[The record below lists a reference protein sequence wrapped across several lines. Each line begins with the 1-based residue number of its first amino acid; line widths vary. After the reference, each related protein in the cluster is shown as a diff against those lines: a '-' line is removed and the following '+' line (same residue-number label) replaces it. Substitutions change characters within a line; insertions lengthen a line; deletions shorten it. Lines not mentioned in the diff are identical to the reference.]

1 MFDIGFF
8 ELLLIAVVGLL
19 VIGPKRLPE
28 TIRTVGLWVG
38 RLKRALGSARQEFE
52 REFGVDEVRRQLHN
66 ENVMRQLG
74 ESRQAISDL
83 NKPLGSSGSQ
93 STSDKST
100 SDKSTP
106 VSSDGDAAAT
116 SGADNTTPPPAAGPY
131 DHRPQNPASSGT
143 DGADKPSDKKTDA

>member
-83 NKPLGSSGSQ
+83 NKPFGSSDNQ
-93 STSDKST
+93 N
-100 SDKSTP
+100 TP
-106 VSSDGDAAAT
+106 ASNTDSVSAA
-116 SGADNTTPPPAAGPY
+116 GADNTTPPPAAGPY
-131 DHRPQNPASSGT
+131 DHRPQNPASTGT
-143 DGADKPSDKKTDA
+143 GGTDKPSDKKTDA

>member
-83 NKPLGSSGSQ
+83 NKPLGSSNSQ
-93 STSDKST
+93 STSTNSSSEDST
-100 SDKSTP
+100 SA
-106 VSSDGDAAAT
+106 SSPSASAAGT
-116 SGADNTTPPPAAGPY
+116 DNTTQAPAAGPY
-131 DHRPQNPASSGT
+131 DHRPQNPAFTGT
-143 DGADKPSDKKTDA
+143 GGTDKPSDKKTDA

>member
-83 NKPLGSSGSQ
+83 NKPLGSSNSQ
-93 STSDKST
+93 STST
-100 SDKSTP
+100 N
-106 VSSDGDAAAT
+106 SSSEDSSSASSPSASAA
-116 SGADNTTPPPAAGPY
+116 GADNTTQPPAAGPY
-131 DHRPQNPASSGT
+131 DHRPQNPASTGT
-143 DGADKPSDKKTDA
+143 GRTDKPSDKKTDA